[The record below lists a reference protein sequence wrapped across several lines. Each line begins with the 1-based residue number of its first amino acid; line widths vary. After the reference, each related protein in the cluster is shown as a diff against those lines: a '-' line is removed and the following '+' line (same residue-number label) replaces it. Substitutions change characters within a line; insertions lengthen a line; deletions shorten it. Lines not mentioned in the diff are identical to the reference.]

1 MRELSAVLNVLSAM
15 ITPAVLILASG
26 SLLLTTSQRLNR
38 AIDRARAI
46 SDLMSNEKTMAAFS
60 KARKQLLSKQIVSAT
75 RRAWLLQRAISSICV
90 ALALFVAT
98 SMSIGVIE
106 VTQSNYIW
114 IPSVLGMIGISV
126 LFYSTILFI
135 LETRIA
141 YRSVQ
146 REMNFIIAE
155 SKDFDTGGDD
165 KP

>member
-1 MRELSAVLNVLSAM
+1 MRELSAVLTVLSAM

-38 AIDRARAI
+38 AIDRARTV
-46 SDLMSNEKTMAAFS
+46 SDILTNSKLMNTYTHE
-60 KARKQLLSKQIVSAT
+60 RKELLMQQIVSST
-75 RRAWLLQRAISSICV
+75 SRAWLLQRAISSICF
-90 ALALFVAT
+90 ALAIFVAT

-106 VTQSNYIW
+106 LTHINYIW
-114 IPSVLGMIGISV
+114 IPAVLGMGGIGA

-146 REMNFIIAE
+146 REMNFIQQQRHEVLEAAVE
-155 SKDFDTGGDD
+155 E
-165 KP
+165 